1 MKMNEYVDWSAK
13 YKVVMHLA
21 TSLTLKPNEEV
32 LMVDLEMLLIV
43 LCSFSIGICDYW
55 KRDQYS
61 PQHL

>member
-21 TSLTLKPNEEV
+21 TSLTLKVYGEV
-32 LMVDLEMLLIV
+32 RMVDLEMFLIV
-43 LCSFSIGICDYW
+43 VCSFSIGICDCW

-61 PQHL
+61 PQHP